1 MPTPVPPNL
10 HVGTSSWSSP
20 DWCGSFYPDSV
31 DPGDM
36 IRVYS
41 EKLRTVEVDSTWY
54 RTPSRKTVE
63 SWKAKTPAG
72 FIFSAKV
79 PRVIS
84 HDKYLEG
91 CEAELNE
98 FISVI
103 SGLGSRLGPMILQFP
118 YVAKGKDPREYR
130 TGEDFVRRLK
140 RFLPLLPAGFQ
151 WGIEVRNPLW
161 VQPPLLDLL
170 RSRGISLVF
179 IDYYT
184 MDPLP
189 VLAARD
195 GVFTSSFV
203 YVRFLGHRK
212 EMDAAVKQAQAAG
225 VRKRPFESIL
235 LDRTRQMRA
244 WIPPL
249 KAVLAKAF
257 QVYVY
262 FNNHYAGYA
271 PGSVELFGRLFEEA
285 APGTDPAPPR

>member
-1 MPTPVPPNL
+1 MPAPCPPNL
-10 HVGTSSWSSP
+10 HVGTSSWSSS

-41 EKLRTVEVDSTWY
+41 EKLQTVEVDSTWY
-54 RTPSRKTVE
+54 GTPSRKTVE

-91 CEAELNE
+91 CEAELDQ
-98 FISVI
+98 FVSVM

-118 YVAKGKDPREYR
+118 YVAKGKDPQEYR

-140 RFLPLLPAGFQ
+140 NFLPLLPAGFQ
-151 WGIEVRNPLW
+151 WGIEIRNPLW

-170 RSRGISLVF
+170 RSRSISLVF

-189 VLAARD
+189 KLAARD
-195 GVFTSSFV
+195 EVFTSSFV

-212 EMDAAVKQAQAAG
+212 EMDAAVKKAQDAG

-235 LDRTRQMRA
+235 EDRTRQMRA

-249 KAVLAKAF
+249 KEVLAKAF